1 MGFDVGFDA
10 GSSTFEAVEAEEFV
24 SNELKIAWCLEGN
37 EFAEKGNDRG
47 GPGAAM
53 VAAAGFDLKSLAV
66 LEPASSKLVEAG
78 FSYMETLAGFWDSN
92 PAGVEF
98 MKGLQNELT
107 WESAGELAFF
117 IAPIDRIQLALGTPD
132 FRSLCGGASPPACA
146 TLRPPPSPR
155 QKAGQWLFRAKC
167 SFPLLNRR
175 CSLLNRRRQHS
186 LFSSITKTHD

>member
-1 MGFDVGFDA
+1 MRFDVGFDA
-10 GSSTFEAVEAEEFV
+10 GSSPFESVEAEEFV
-24 SNELKIAWCLEGN
+24 GNELKVARGLEGN
-37 EFAEKGNDRG
+37 EFAEKGDDRG

-98 MKGLQNELT
+98 MKGLQNELA

-132 FRSLCGGASPPACA
+132 FRSLFGGASPPAFA

-167 SFPLLNRR
+167 SFPLLNRLS
-175 CSLLNRRRQHS
+175 SLLNRPRQTQIAHGVMR
-186 LFSSITKTHD
+186 